1 MTLSSIKKNPLI
13 TGTLLMTAAGVL
25 SRIIGFFY
33 RIFLSRTI
41 GAEALG
47 IYQLIGP
54 VFSLCFAL
62 TASSI
67 QTSISKFV
75 GDAIGGCKD
84 SLCGEKK
91 ARAYLILGLVLSC
104 GLSILTG
111 IFMYFNAELIAVRFL
126 GEARCAPLL
135 VLLTYSLLPCCIHA
149 CINGYY
155 YGKKNAFVPSLC
167 QLIEQIARVGSVWI
181 IFQITTEK
189 GIPLTAFHAVCGL
202 VIGEAAGLLVS
213 MSALLREKRLPQ
225 GTQARVY
232 EDNSTPSGHESLRE
246 NLPNHRHRNSLLV
259 YNRTM
264 THAFLAMVIPLTINR
279 LSVAFSTSLENLLIP
294 QKLQLYGYSQAD
306 ALSIYGI
313 LSGMTLSII
322 LFPCVLTNSLS
333 VLLLPAISEARGRS
347 NENQIRRTTQKA
359 IRLGLLLGFAF
370 TILFLFTGD
379 MIGNKLFHNA
389 LAGHFICRL
398 AWLCPLM
405 YITSLLN
412 SILHGLGRP
421 KQVLF
426 VNLLACLIRI
436 GMIWF
441 LVPAYGIGA
450 YLWGLLLSQVFASV
464 ACMWLLREYI

>member
-1 MTLSSIKKNPLI
+1 MLSSLKKNPLI

-111 IFMYFNAELIAVRFL
+111 IFMYFNADWIAVRFL

-155 YGKKNAFVPSLC
+155 YGRKNAFVPSLC

-202 VIGEAAGLLVS
+202 VIGECFGLLVS
-213 MSALLREKRLPQ
+213 MSALLREKRLPR
-225 GTQARVY
+225 GSYTS
-232 EDNSTPSGHESLRE
+232 DSICNS
-246 NLPNHRHRNSLLV
+246 
-259 YNRTM
+259 TM

-294 QKLQLYGYSQAD
+294 QKLQLYGYTQTD

-347 NENQIRRTTQKA
+347 NENQIRRTTKKA
-359 IRLGLLLGFAF
+359 IQLGLLLGFAF
-370 TILFLFTGD
+370 TILFLLTGD

-464 ACMWLLREYI
+464 ACMWLLREFL

>member
-1 MTLSSIKKNPLI
+1 
-13 TGTLLMTAAGVL
+13 MTAAGVL

-111 IFMYFNAELIAVRFL
+111 IFMYFNADWIAVRFL

-155 YGKKNAFVPSLC
+155 YGRKNAFVPSLC

-181 IFQITTEK
+181 VFQITTEK

-213 MSALLREKRLPQ
+213 MSALLREKRLPR
-225 GTQARVY
+225 GSYTSDSVC
-232 EDNSTPSGHESLRE
+232 
-246 NLPNHRHRNSLLV
+246 
-259 YNRTM
+259 NRTM
-264 THAFLAMVIPLTINR
+264 THTLLAMVIPLTINR

-370 TILFLFTGD
+370 TILFLLTGD

-464 ACMWLLREYI
+464 ACMWLLREFL

>member
-111 IFMYFNAELIAVRFL
+111 IFMYFNADWIAVRFL

-155 YGKKNAFVPSLC
+155 YGRKNAFVPSLC

-202 VIGEAAGLLVS
+202 VIGECFGLLVS
-213 MSALLREKRLPQ
+213 MSALLREKRLPR
-225 GTQARVY
+225 GSYTS
-232 EDNSTPSGHESLRE
+232 DSICNS
-246 NLPNHRHRNSLLV
+246 
-259 YNRTM
+259 TM

-347 NENQIRRTTQKA
+347 NENQIRRTTKKA
-359 IRLGLLLGFAF
+359 IQLGLLLGFAF
-370 TILFLFTGD
+370 TILFLLTGD

-441 LVPAYGIGA
+441 LVPGYGIGA

-464 ACMWLLREYI
+464 ACMWLLREFL

>member
-1 MTLSSIKKNPLI
+1 MLSSIKKNPLI

-25 SRIIGFFY
+25 SRVIGFFY

-84 SLCGEKK
+84 SLCGKKK

-111 IFMYFNAELIAVRFL
+111 VFMYLNADWIAVRFL

-202 VIGEAAGLLVS
+202 VIGECFGLLVS
-213 MSALLREKRLPQ
+213 MSALLREKRLPR
-225 GTQARVY
+225 GSYTS
-232 EDNSTPSGHESLRE
+232 DSICNS
-246 NLPNHRHRNSLLV
+246 
-259 YNRTM
+259 TM

-294 QKLQLYGYSQAD
+294 QKLQLYGYTQTD

-370 TILFLFTGD
+370 TILFLLTGD

-464 ACMWLLREYI
+464 ACMWLLREFL

>member
-1 MTLSSIKKNPLI
+1 
-13 TGTLLMTAAGVL
+13 MTAAGVL

-75 GDAIGGCKD
+75 SDAIGGCKD

-91 ARAYLILGLVLSC
+91 ARAFLLLGLVLSC
-104 GLSILTG
+104 GLSALTG
-111 IFMYFNAELIAVRFL
+111 IFMYCNADWIATRFL

-181 IFQITTEK
+181 IFQVTTEK

-202 VIGEAAGLLVS
+202 VIGECFGLLVS
-213 MSALLREKRLPQ
+213 MSAFLREKRLPR
-225 GTQARVY
+225 GSY
-232 EDNSTPSGHESLRE
+232 STDS
-246 NLPNHRHRNSLLV
+246 V
-259 YNRTM
+259 CNRTM

-294 QKLQLYGYSQAD
+294 QKLQLYGYSQAE
-306 ALSIYGI
+306 ALSVYGI

-333 VLLLPAISEARGRS
+333 VLLLPAISEAKGRA
-347 NENQIRRTTQKA
+347 NENQIRRTTKKA

-389 LAGHFICRL
+389 LAGRFICRL

-405 YITSLLN
+405 YISSLLS

-441 LVPAYGIGA
+441 LVPGYGIGA

-464 ACMWLLREYI
+464 ACMWLLREYM

>member
-1 MTLSSIKKNPLI
+1 
-13 TGTLLMTAAGVL
+13 MTAAGVL

-111 IFMYFNAELIAVRFL
+111 IFMYFNADLIAVRFL

-202 VIGEAAGLLVS
+202 VIGECFGLLVS
-213 MSALLREKRLPQ
+213 MSALLREKRLPR
-225 GTQARVY
+225 GSYTS
-232 EDNSTPSGHESLRE
+232 DSICNS
-246 NLPNHRHRNSLLV
+246 
-259 YNRTM
+259 TM

-294 QKLQLYGYSQAD
+294 QKLQLYGYTQTD

-389 LAGHFICRL
+389 LAGRFICRL
-398 AWLCPLM
+398 SWLCPLM

-441 LVPAYGIGA
+441 LVPAYGIVA

-464 ACMWLLREYI
+464 ACMWLLREFL

>member
-111 IFMYFNAELIAVRFL
+111 IFMYFNADWIAVRFL

-155 YGKKNAFVPSLC
+155 YGRKNAFVPSLC

-181 IFQITTEK
+181 VFQITTEK

-213 MSALLREKRLPQ
+213 MSALLREKRLPR
-225 GTQARVY
+225 GSYTSDSVC
-232 EDNSTPSGHESLRE
+232 
-246 NLPNHRHRNSLLV
+246 
-259 YNRTM
+259 NRTM
-264 THAFLAMVIPLTINR
+264 THTFLAMVIPLTINR

-389 LAGHFICRL
+389 LAGRFICRL
-398 AWLCPLM
+398 SWLCPLM
-405 YITSLLN
+405 YITSLLS

-441 LVPAYGIGA
+441 LVPGYGIGA

-464 ACMWLLREYI
+464 ACMWLLREFL

>member
-1 MTLSSIKKNPLI
+1 MLSSLKKNPLI

-111 IFMYFNAELIAVRFL
+111 IFMYFNADWIAVRFL

-155 YGKKNAFVPSLC
+155 YGRKNAFVPSLC

-202 VIGEAAGLLVS
+202 VIGECFGLLVS
-213 MSALLREKRLPQ
+213 MSALLREKRLPR
-225 GTQARVY
+225 GSYTS
-232 EDNSTPSGHESLRE
+232 DSICNS
-246 NLPNHRHRNSLLV
+246 
-259 YNRTM
+259 TM

-294 QKLQLYGYSQAD
+294 QKLQLYGYTQTD

-359 IRLGLLLGFAF
+359 IQLGLLLGFAF
-370 TILFLFTGD
+370 TILFLLTGD

-426 VNLLACLIRI
+426 VNLLSCLIRI

-464 ACMWLLREYI
+464 ACMWLLREFL

>member
-1 MTLSSIKKNPLI
+1 
-13 TGTLLMTAAGVL
+13 MTAAGVL

-91 ARAYLILGLVLSC
+91 ARAFLILGLVLSC

-111 IFMYFNAELIAVRFL
+111 VFMYLNADWIAVRFL

-189 GIPLTAFHAVCGL
+189 GIPLTAFHAICGL
-202 VIGEAAGLLVS
+202 VIGECFGLLVS
-213 MSALLREKRLPQ
+213 MSALLREKRLPR
-225 GTQARVY
+225 GSYT
-232 EDNSTPSGHESLRE
+232 SES
-246 NLPNHRHRNSLLV
+246 
-259 YNRTM
+259 
-264 THAFLAMVIPLTINR
+264 I
-279 LSVAFSTSLENLLIP
+279 
-294 QKLQLYGYSQAD
+294 
-306 ALSIYGI
+306 
-313 LSGMTLSII
+313 
-322 LFPCVLTNSLS
+322 
-333 VLLLPAISEARGRS
+333 
-347 NENQIRRTTQKA
+347 
-359 IRLGLLLGFAF
+359 
-370 TILFLFTGD
+370 
-379 MIGNKLFHNA
+379 
-389 LAGHFICRL
+389 
-398 AWLCPLM
+398 
-405 YITSLLN
+405 
-412 SILHGLGRP
+412 
-421 KQVLF
+421 
-426 VNLLACLIRI
+426 
-436 GMIWF
+436 
-441 LVPAYGIGA
+441 
-450 YLWGLLLSQVFASV
+450 
-464 ACMWLLREYI
+464 

>member
-1 MTLSSIKKNPLI
+1 
-13 TGTLLMTAAGVL
+13 MTAAGVL

-91 ARAYLILGLVLSC
+91 ARAFLLLGLVLSC
-104 GLSILTG
+104 GLSALTG
-111 IFMYFNAELIAVRFL
+111 IFMYCNADWIATRFL

-181 IFQITTEK
+181 IFQVTTEK

-202 VIGEAAGLLVS
+202 VIGECFGLLVS
-213 MSALLREKRLPQ
+213 MSALLQEKRLPR
-225 GTQARVY
+225 GSY
-232 EDNSTPSGHESLRE
+232 STDS
-246 NLPNHRHRNSLLV
+246 V
-259 YNRTM
+259 CNRTM

-306 ALSIYGI
+306 ALSVYGI

-333 VLLLPAISEARGRS
+333 VLLLPAISEAKGRA
-347 NENQIRRTTQKA
+347 NENQIRRTTKKA

-389 LAGHFICRL
+389 LAGRFICRL

-405 YITSLLN
+405 YISSLLS

-441 LVPAYGIGA
+441 LVPGYGIGA

-464 ACMWLLREYI
+464 ACMWLLREYM

>member
-111 IFMYFNAELIAVRFL
+111 IFMYFNADLIAVRFL

-202 VIGEAAGLLVS
+202 VIGECFGLLVS
-213 MSALLREKRLPQ
+213 MSALLREKRLPR
-225 GTQARVY
+225 GSYTS
-232 EDNSTPSGHESLRE
+232 DSICNS
-246 NLPNHRHRNSLLV
+246 
-259 YNRTM
+259 TM

-294 QKLQLYGYSQAD
+294 QKLQLYGYTQTD

-389 LAGHFICRL
+389 LAGRFICRL
-398 AWLCPLM
+398 SWLCPLM

-464 ACMWLLREYI
+464 ACMWLLREFL

>member
-1 MTLSSIKKNPLI
+1 MLSSIKKNPLI

-111 IFMYFNAELIAVRFL
+111 VFMYLNADWIAVRFL

-155 YGKKNAFVPSLC
+155 YGRKNAFVPSLC

-202 VIGEAAGLLVS
+202 VIGECFGLLVS
-213 MSALLREKRLPQ
+213 MSALLREKRLPR
-225 GTQARVY
+225 GSYTS
-232 EDNSTPSGHESLRE
+232 DSICNS
-246 NLPNHRHRNSLLV
+246 
-259 YNRTM
+259 TM

-294 QKLQLYGYSQAD
+294 QKLQLYGYTQTD

-370 TILFLFTGD
+370 TILFLLTGD

-464 ACMWLLREYI
+464 ACMWLLREFL

>member
-111 IFMYFNAELIAVRFL
+111 IFMYFNADLIAVRFL

-202 VIGEAAGLLVS
+202 VIGECFGLLVS
-213 MSALLREKRLPQ
+213 MSALLREKRLPR
-225 GTQARVY
+225 GSYTS
-232 EDNSTPSGHESLRE
+232 DSICNS
-246 NLPNHRHRNSLLV
+246 
-259 YNRTM
+259 TM

-294 QKLQLYGYSQAD
+294 QKLQLYGYTQTD

-370 TILFLFTGD
+370 TILFLLTGD

-464 ACMWLLREYI
+464 ACMWLLREFL

>member
-1 MTLSSIKKNPLI
+1 MLSSLKKNPLI

-111 IFMYFNAELIAVRFL
+111 IFMYFNADLIAVRFL

-202 VIGEAAGLLVS
+202 VIGECFGLLVS
-213 MSALLREKRLPQ
+213 MSALLREKRLPR
-225 GTQARVY
+225 GSYTS
-232 EDNSTPSGHESLRE
+232 DSICNS
-246 NLPNHRHRNSLLV
+246 
-259 YNRTM
+259 TM

-294 QKLQLYGYSQAD
+294 QKLQLYGYTQTD

-333 VLLLPAISEARGRS
+333 VLLLPAISEARGLS

-370 TILFLFTGD
+370 TILFLLTGD

-389 LAGHFICRL
+389 LAGRFICRL
-398 AWLCPLM
+398 SWLCPLM
-405 YITSLLN
+405 YITSLLS

-464 ACMWLLREYI
+464 ACMWLLREFL

>member
-111 IFMYFNAELIAVRFL
+111 IFMYFNADLIAVRFL

-202 VIGEAAGLLVS
+202 VIGECFGLLVS
-213 MSALLREKRLPQ
+213 MSALLREKRLPR
-225 GTQARVY
+225 GSYTS
-232 EDNSTPSGHESLRE
+232 DSICNS
-246 NLPNHRHRNSLLV
+246 
-259 YNRTM
+259 TM

-294 QKLQLYGYSQAD
+294 QKLQLYGYTQTD

-370 TILFLFTGD
+370 TILFLLTGD

-389 LAGHFICRL
+389 LAGRFICRL
-398 AWLCPLM
+398 SWLCPLM
-405 YITSLLN
+405 YITSLLS

-426 VNLLACLIRI
+426 VNLLSCLIRI

-464 ACMWLLREYI
+464 ACMWLLREFL

>member
-1 MTLSSIKKNPLI
+1 MLSSIKKNPLI

-25 SRIIGFFY
+25 SRVIGFFY

-111 IFMYFNAELIAVRFL
+111 IFMYFNADWIAVRFL

-202 VIGEAAGLLVS
+202 VIGECFGLLVS
-213 MSALLREKRLPQ
+213 MSALLREKRLPR
-225 GTQARVY
+225 GSYTS
-232 EDNSTPSGHESLRE
+232 DSICNS
-246 NLPNHRHRNSLLV
+246 
-259 YNRTM
+259 TM

-294 QKLQLYGYSQAD
+294 QKLQLYGYTQTD

-370 TILFLFTGD
+370 TILFLLTGD

-464 ACMWLLREYI
+464 ACMWLLREFL

>member
-111 IFMYFNAELIAVRFL
+111 IFMYFNADWIAVRFL

-155 YGKKNAFVPSLC
+155 YGRKNAFVPSLC

-202 VIGEAAGLLVS
+202 VIGECFGLLVS
-213 MSALLREKRLPQ
+213 MSALLREKRLPR
-225 GTQARVY
+225 GSYTS
-232 EDNSTPSGHESLRE
+232 DSICNS
-246 NLPNHRHRNSLLV
+246 
-259 YNRTM
+259 TM

-294 QKLQLYGYSQAD
+294 QKLQLYGYTQTD

-370 TILFLFTGD
+370 TILFLLTGD

-426 VNLLACLIRI
+426 VNLLSCLIRI

-464 ACMWLLREYI
+464 ACMWLLRESL

>member
-111 IFMYFNAELIAVRFL
+111 IFMYFNADLIAVRFL

-155 YGKKNAFVPSLC
+155 YGRKNAFVPSLC

-202 VIGEAAGLLVS
+202 VIGECFGLLVS
-213 MSALLREKRLPQ
+213 MSALLREKRLPR
-225 GTQARVY
+225 GSYTS
-232 EDNSTPSGHESLRE
+232 DSICNS
-246 NLPNHRHRNSLLV
+246 
-259 YNRTM
+259 TM

-294 QKLQLYGYSQAD
+294 QKLQLYGYTQTD

-370 TILFLFTGD
+370 TILFLLTGD

-464 ACMWLLREYI
+464 ACMWLLREFL

>member
-1 MTLSSIKKNPLI
+1 MPSLHTIVTNLYHLEFLLTLSSIKKNPLI

-47 IYQLIGP
+47 IYQLTGP

-91 ARAYLILGLVLSC
+91 ARAFLLLGLVLSC
-104 GLSILTG
+104 SLSVLTG
-111 IFMYFNAELIAVRFL
+111 IFMYFNADWIAVRFL

-181 IFQITTEK
+181 IFQVTTEK

-202 VIGEAAGLLVS
+202 VIGECFGLLVS
-213 MSALLREKRLPQ
+213 MSALLLEKRLPR
-225 GTQARVY
+225 GSY
-232 EDNSTPSGHESLRE
+232 STDS
-246 NLPNHRHRNSLLV
+246 V
-259 YNRTM
+259 CNRTM

-294 QKLQLYGYSQAD
+294 QKLQLYGYSQAE
-306 ALSIYGI
+306 ALSVYGI

-333 VLLLPAISEARGRS
+333 VLLLPAISEAKGRA
-347 NENQIRRTTQKA
+347 NENQIRRTTKKA

-389 LAGHFICRL
+389 LAGRFICRL

-405 YITSLLN
+405 YVSSLLS

-441 LVPAYGIGA
+441 LVPGYGIGA

-464 ACMWLLREYI
+464 ACMWLLREYM

>member
-1 MTLSSIKKNPLI
+1 MLSSLKKNPLI

-25 SRIIGFFY
+25 SRVIGFFY

-111 IFMYFNAELIAVRFL
+111 IFMYFNADWIAVRFL

-155 YGKKNAFVPSLC
+155 YGRKNAFVPSLC

-202 VIGEAAGLLVS
+202 VIGECFGLLVS
-213 MSALLREKRLPQ
+213 MSALLREKRLPR
-225 GTQARVY
+225 GSYTS
-232 EDNSTPSGHESLRE
+232 DSICNS
-246 NLPNHRHRNSLLV
+246 
-259 YNRTM
+259 TM

-294 QKLQLYGYSQAD
+294 QKLQLYGYTQTD

-347 NENQIRRTTQKA
+347 NENQIRRTTKKA
-359 IRLGLLLGFAF
+359 IQLGLLLGFAF
-370 TILFLFTGD
+370 TILFLLTGD

-464 ACMWLLREYI
+464 ACMWLLREFL

>member
-1 MTLSSIKKNPLI
+1 
-13 TGTLLMTAAGVL
+13 MTAAGVL

-111 IFMYFNAELIAVRFL
+111 IFMYFNADLIAVRFL

-202 VIGEAAGLLVS
+202 VIGECFGLLVS
-213 MSALLREKRLPQ
+213 MSALLREKRLPR
-225 GTQARVY
+225 GSYTS
-232 EDNSTPSGHESLRE
+232 DSMCNS
-246 NLPNHRHRNSLLV
+246 
-259 YNRTM
+259 TM

-294 QKLQLYGYSQAD
+294 QKLQLYGYTQTD

-389 LAGHFICRL
+389 LAGRFICRL
-398 AWLCPLM
+398 SWLCPLM

-464 ACMWLLREYI
+464 ACMWLLREFL

>member
-111 IFMYFNAELIAVRFL
+111 IFMYFNADWIAVRFL

-155 YGKKNAFVPSLC
+155 YGRKNAFVPSLC

-202 VIGEAAGLLVS
+202 VIGECFGLLVS
-213 MSALLREKRLPQ
+213 MSALLREKRLPR
-225 GTQARVY
+225 GSYTS
-232 EDNSTPSGHESLRE
+232 DSICNS
-246 NLPNHRHRNSLLV
+246 
-259 YNRTM
+259 TM

-294 QKLQLYGYSQAD
+294 QKLQLYGYTQTD

-370 TILFLFTGD
+370 TILFLLTGD

-389 LAGHFICRL
+389 LAGRFICRL
-398 AWLCPLM
+398 SWLCPLM
-405 YITSLLN
+405 YITSLLS

-464 ACMWLLREYI
+464 ACMWLLREFL

>member
-1 MTLSSIKKNPLI
+1 
-13 TGTLLMTAAGVL
+13 MTAAGVL

-75 GDAIGGCKD
+75 GDAIGGCDD

-91 ARAYLILGLVLSC
+91 ARAYLVLGLVLSC
-104 GLSILTG
+104 GLSVLVG
-111 IFMYFNAELIAVRFL
+111 IFMYFNADRIAVRFL

-189 GIPLTAFHAVCGL
+189 GLPLTAFHAVCGL
-202 VIGEAAGLLVS
+202 VIGECFGLLVS
-213 MSALLREKRLPQ
+213 MSALLREKRMPR
-225 GTQARVY
+225 GSYTADSVC
-232 EDNSTPSGHESLRE
+232 NS
-246 NLPNHRHRNSLLV
+246 
-259 YNRTM
+259 TM

-279 LSVAFSTSLENLLIP
+279 LAIAFSTSLENLLIP

-306 ALSIYGI
+306 ALSVYGI

-333 VLLLPAISEARGRS
+333 VLLLPAISEAKGRA
-347 NENQIRRTTQKA
+347 NENLIRRTTKKA

-389 LAGHFICRL
+389 LAGRFICRL

-405 YITSLLN
+405 YVSSLLN

-441 LVPAYGIGA
+441 LVPGYGIGA

>member
-1 MTLSSIKKNPLI
+1 
-13 TGTLLMTAAGVL
+13 MTAAGVL

-91 ARAYLILGLVLSC
+91 ARAFLLLGLVLSC
-104 GLSILTG
+104 GLSALTG
-111 IFMYFNAELIAVRFL
+111 IFMYCNADWIAMHFL
-126 GEARCAPLL
+126 GEERCAPLL

-181 IFQITTEK
+181 IFQVTTEK

-202 VIGEAAGLLVS
+202 VIGECFGLLVS
-213 MSALLREKRLPQ
+213 MSAFLREKRLPR
-225 GTQARVY
+225 GSY
-232 EDNSTPSGHESLRE
+232 STDS
-246 NLPNHRHRNSLLV
+246 V
-259 YNRTM
+259 CNRTM

-306 ALSIYGI
+306 ALSVYGI

-333 VLLLPAISEARGRS
+333 VLLLPAISEAKGRA
-347 NENQIRRTTQKA
+347 NENQIRRTTKKA

-389 LAGHFICRL
+389 LAGRFICRL

-405 YITSLLN
+405 YISSLLS

-441 LVPAYGIGA
+441 LVPGYGIGA

-464 ACMWLLREYI
+464 ACMWLLREYM

>member
-1 MTLSSIKKNPLI
+1 MPSLHTIVTNLYHLEFLLTLSSIKKNPLI

-33 RIFLSRTI
+33 RIFFSRTI

-75 GDAIGGCKD
+75 GDAIGGYED
-84 SLCGEKK
+84 SPCGERK
-91 ARAYLILGLVLSC
+91 ARAYLFLGLVLSC
-104 GLSILTG
+104 GLSALTG
-111 IFMYFNAELIAVRFL
+111 IFMYCNADWIATRFL

-181 IFQITTEK
+181 IFQVTTEK

-202 VIGEAAGLLVS
+202 VIGECFGLLVS
-213 MSALLREKRLPQ
+213 MSALLREKRLPH
-225 GTQARVY
+225 GSYTADSVC
-232 EDNSTPSGHESLRE
+232 
-246 NLPNHRHRNSLLV
+246 
-259 YNRTM
+259 NRPM
-264 THAFLAMVIPLTINR
+264 AHAFLAMVIPLTINR
-279 LSVAFSTSLENLLIP
+279 LAVAFSTSLENLLIP

-306 ALSIYGI
+306 ALSVYGI

-333 VLLLPAISEARGRS
+333 VLLLPAISEAKGRA
-347 NENQIRRTTQKA
+347 NENQIRRTTKKA

-389 LAGHFICRL
+389 LAGRFICRL

-405 YITSLLN
+405 YISSLLS

-441 LVPAYGIGA
+441 LVPGYGIGA

-464 ACMWLLREYI
+464 ACMWLLREYM

>member
-1 MTLSSIKKNPLI
+1 
-13 TGTLLMTAAGVL
+13 MTAAGVL

-91 ARAYLILGLVLSC
+91 ARAYLILGLVLSF

-111 IFMYFNAELIAVRFL
+111 IFMYFNADWIAVRFL

-155 YGKKNAFVPSLC
+155 YGRKNAFVPSLC

-213 MSALLREKRLPQ
+213 MSAL
-225 GTQARVY
+225 
-232 EDNSTPSGHESLRE
+232 LRE

-333 VLLLPAISEARGRS
+333 VLLLPAISEAKGRS

-389 LAGHFICRL
+389 LAGRFICRL

-405 YITSLLN
+405 YITSLLS

-426 VNLLACLIRI
+426 VNLLSCLIRI

-441 LVPAYGIGA
+441 LVPGYGIGA
-450 YLWGLLLSQVFASV
+450 YLWGLLLSQVFASI
-464 ACMWLLREYI
+464 ACMWLLREFL

>member
-202 VIGEAAGLLVS
+202 VIGECFGLLVS
-213 MSALLREKRLPQ
+213 LSAFLREKRLPH
-225 GTQARVY
+225 GSYTADSVC
-232 EDNSTPSGHESLRE
+232 
-246 NLPNHRHRNSLLV
+246 
-259 YNRTM
+259 NRPM

-464 ACMWLLREYI
+464 ACMWLLREFL

>member
-47 IYQLIGP
+47 IYQLTGP
-54 VFSLCFAL
+54 VLSLCFAL

-75 GDAIGGCKD
+75 GDAIGGCED

-91 ARAYLILGLVLSC
+91 ARAYLFLGLVLSC
-104 GLSILTG
+104 SLSVLTG
-111 IFMYFNAELIAVRFL
+111 VFMYFNADWIAVRFL

-167 QLIEQIARVGSVWI
+167 QLIEQIARVGSVWT
-181 IFQITTEK
+181 IFQVTTEK
-189 GIPLTAFHAVCGL
+189 GIPLNAFHAVCGL
-202 VIGEAAGLLVS
+202 VIGECFGLLVS
-213 MSALLREKRLPQ
+213 MSALLQEKRLPR
-225 GTQARVY
+225 GSY
-232 EDNSTPSGHESLRE
+232 STDS
-246 NLPNHRHRNSLLV
+246 V
-259 YNRTM
+259 CNRTM
-264 THAFLAMVIPLTINR
+264 TYAFLAMVLPLTINR
-279 LSVAFSTSLENLLIP
+279 LAVAFSTSLENLLIP
-294 QKLQLYGYSQAD
+294 QKLQLYGYSQAE
-306 ALSIYGI
+306 ALSVYGI

-333 VLLLPAISEARGRS
+333 VLLLPAISEAKGRA
-347 NENQIRRTTQKA
+347 NENQIRRTTKKA

-389 LAGHFICRL
+389 LAGRFICRL

-405 YITSLLN
+405 YVSSLLS

-441 LVPAYGIGA
+441 LVPGYGIGA

-464 ACMWLLREYI
+464 ACMWLLREYM

>member
-1 MTLSSIKKNPLI
+1 MLSSIKKNPLI

-111 IFMYFNAELIAVRFL
+111 IFMYFNADWIAVRFL

-155 YGKKNAFVPSLC
+155 YGRKNAFVPSLC

-202 VIGEAAGLLVS
+202 VIGECFGLLVS
-213 MSALLREKRLPQ
+213 MSALLREKRLPR
-225 GTQARVY
+225 GSYTS
-232 EDNSTPSGHESLRE
+232 DSICNS
-246 NLPNHRHRNSLLV
+246 
-259 YNRTM
+259 TM

-294 QKLQLYGYSQAD
+294 QKLQLYGYTQTD

-370 TILFLFTGD
+370 TILFLLTGD

-441 LVPAYGIGA
+441 LVPGYGIGA

-464 ACMWLLREYI
+464 ACMWLLREFL

>member
-1 MTLSSIKKNPLI
+1 
-13 TGTLLMTAAGVL
+13 MTAAGVL

-111 IFMYFNAELIAVRFL
+111 IFMYFNADWIAVRFL

-155 YGKKNAFVPSLC
+155 YGRKNAFVPSLC

-189 GIPLTAFHAVCGL
+189 DIPLTAFHAVCGL

-213 MSALLREKRLPQ
+213 MSALLREKRLPR
-225 GTQARVY
+225 GSYTS
-232 EDNSTPSGHESLRE
+232 DSICNS
-246 NLPNHRHRNSLLV
+246 
-259 YNRTM
+259 TM

-294 QKLQLYGYSQAD
+294 QKLQLYGYTQTD

-389 LAGHFICRL
+389 LAGRFICRL

-464 ACMWLLREYI
+464 ACMWLLREFL

>member
-1 MTLSSIKKNPLI
+1 MLSSLKKNSLI

-104 GLSILTG
+104 GLSILTR
-111 IFMYFNAELIAVRFL
+111 IFMYFNADWIAVRFL

-155 YGKKNAFVPSLC
+155 YGRKNAFVPSLC

-202 VIGEAAGLLVS
+202 VIGECFGLLVS
-213 MSALLREKRLPQ
+213 MSALLREKRLPR
-225 GTQARVY
+225 GSYTS
-232 EDNSTPSGHESLRE
+232 DSICNS
-246 NLPNHRHRNSLLV
+246 
-259 YNRTM
+259 TM

-294 QKLQLYGYSQAD
+294 QKLQLYGYTQTD

-370 TILFLFTGD
+370 TILFLLTGD

-426 VNLLACLIRI
+426 VNLLSCLIRI

-464 ACMWLLREYI
+464 ACMWLLREFL

>member
-1 MTLSSIKKNPLI
+1 
-13 TGTLLMTAAGVL
+13 MTAAGVL

-111 IFMYFNAELIAVRFL
+111 IFMYFNADLIAVRFL

-202 VIGEAAGLLVS
+202 VIGECFGLLVS
-213 MSALLREKRLPQ
+213 MSALLREKRLPR
-225 GTQARVY
+225 GSYTS
-232 EDNSTPSGHESLRE
+232 DSICNS
-246 NLPNHRHRNSLLV
+246 
-259 YNRTM
+259 TM

-294 QKLQLYGYSQAD
+294 QKLQLYGYTQTD

-370 TILFLFTGD
+370 TILFLLTRD

-389 LAGHFICRL
+389 LAGRFICRL
-398 AWLCPLM
+398 SWLCPLM
-405 YITSLLN
+405 YITSLLS

-464 ACMWLLREYI
+464 ACMWLLREFL

>member
-1 MTLSSIKKNPLI
+1 
-13 TGTLLMTAAGVL
+13 MTAAGVL

-111 IFMYFNAELIAVRFL
+111 IFMYFNADWIAVRFL
-126 GEARCAPLL
+126 GEARCSPLL

-155 YGKKNAFVPSLC
+155 YGRKNAFVPSLC

-202 VIGEAAGLLVS
+202 VIGECFGLLVS
-213 MSALLREKRLPQ
+213 MSALLREKRLPR
-225 GTQARVY
+225 GSYTS
-232 EDNSTPSGHESLRE
+232 DSICNS
-246 NLPNHRHRNSLLV
+246 
-259 YNRTM
+259 TM

-294 QKLQLYGYSQAD
+294 QKLQLYGYTQTD

-347 NENQIRRTTQKA
+347 NENQIRRTTKKA
-359 IRLGLLLGFAF
+359 IQLGLLLGFAF
-370 TILFLFTGD
+370 TILFLLTGD

-464 ACMWLLREYI
+464 ACMWLLREFL

>member
-1 MTLSSIKKNPLI
+1 
-13 TGTLLMTAAGVL
+13 MTAAGVL

-91 ARAYLILGLVLSC
+91 ARAFLLLGLVLSC
-104 GLSILTG
+104 GLSSLTG
-111 IFMYFNAELIAVRFL
+111 IFMYCNADWIATRFL

-181 IFQITTEK
+181 IFQVTTEK

-202 VIGEAAGLLVS
+202 VIGECFGLLVS
-213 MSALLREKRLPQ
+213 MSAFLREKRLPR
-225 GTQARVY
+225 GSY
-232 EDNSTPSGHESLRE
+232 STDS
-246 NLPNHRHRNSLLV
+246 V
-259 YNRTM
+259 CNRTM

-306 ALSIYGI
+306 ALSVYGI

-333 VLLLPAISEARGRS
+333 VLLLPAISEAKGRA
-347 NENQIRRTTQKA
+347 NENRIRRTTKKA

-389 LAGHFICRL
+389 LAGRFICRL

-405 YITSLLN
+405 YISSLLS

-441 LVPAYGIGA
+441 LVPGYGIGA

-464 ACMWLLREYI
+464 ACMWLLREYM

>member
-1 MTLSSIKKNPLI
+1 MLSSIKKNPLI

-111 IFMYFNAELIAVRFL
+111 IFMYFNADWIAVRFL

-155 YGKKNAFVPSLC
+155 YGRKNAFVPSLC

-202 VIGEAAGLLVS
+202 VIGECFGLLVS
-213 MSALLREKRLPQ
+213 MSALLREKRLPR
-225 GTQARVY
+225 GSYTS
-232 EDNSTPSGHESLRE
+232 DSICNS
-246 NLPNHRHRNSLLV
+246 
-259 YNRTM
+259 TM

-294 QKLQLYGYSQAD
+294 QKLQLYGYTQTD

-370 TILFLFTGD
+370 TILFLLTGD

-389 LAGHFICRL
+389 LAGRFICRL
-398 AWLCPLM
+398 SWLCPLM
-405 YITSLLN
+405 YITSLLS

-441 LVPAYGIGA
+441 LVPGYGIGA

-464 ACMWLLREYI
+464 ACMWLLREFL

>member
-1 MTLSSIKKNPLI
+1 MLSSLKKNPLI

-111 IFMYFNAELIAVRFL
+111 IFMYFNADWIAVRFL

-202 VIGEAAGLLVS
+202 VIGECFGLLVS
-213 MSALLREKRLPQ
+213 MSALLREKRLPR
-225 GTQARVY
+225 GSYTS
-232 EDNSTPSGHESLRE
+232 DSICNS
-246 NLPNHRHRNSLLV
+246 
-259 YNRTM
+259 TM

-294 QKLQLYGYSQAD
+294 QKLQLYGYTQTD

-333 VLLLPAISEARGRS
+333 VLLLPAISEAKGRS

-389 LAGHFICRL
+389 LAGRFICRL
-398 AWLCPLM
+398 SWLCPLM
-405 YITSLLN
+405 YITSLLS

-464 ACMWLLREYI
+464 ACMWLLREFL

>member
-1 MTLSSIKKNPLI
+1 
-13 TGTLLMTAAGVL
+13 MTAAGVL
-25 SRIIGFFY
+25 SRVIGFFY

-84 SLCGEKK
+84 SLCGKKK

-111 IFMYFNAELIAVRFL
+111 VFMYLNADWIAVRFL

-155 YGKKNAFVPSLC
+155 YGRKNAFVPSLC

-202 VIGEAAGLLVS
+202 VIGECFGLLVS
-213 MSALLREKRLPQ
+213 MSALLREKRLPR
-225 GTQARVY
+225 GSYTS
-232 EDNSTPSGHESLRE
+232 DSICNS
-246 NLPNHRHRNSLLV
+246 
-259 YNRTM
+259 TM

-294 QKLQLYGYSQAD
+294 QKLQLYGYTQTD

-370 TILFLFTGD
+370 TILFLLTGD

-426 VNLLACLIRI
+426 VNLLSCLIRI

-464 ACMWLLREYI
+464 ACMWLLREFL